1 MPSHARVIGGDSHA
15 SGRGRQHIKLA
26 AIAYAAARHG
36 VDATVELVNAARM
49 FLRRKAIEFVE
60 TLPGASLKNRR
71 PDPSLGDSEMLELVA
86 IAYACA
92 RHGIDADVGM
102 SREGLALLCQ
112 ASIDYVESLP
122 KEEPTKRT
130 ANPHFQLGNGV

>member
-1 MPSHARVIGGDSHA
+1 MPSARVIGGDSHA

-26 AIAYAAARHG
+26 AIAYAAAQHG
-36 VDATVELVNAARM
+36 VDATVERAHAASV
-49 FLRRKAIEFVE
+49 FLRQKAIDFVE

-71 PDPSLGDSEMLELVA
+71 LDPTLGDSEMLELA
-86 IAYACA
+86 ALAYACA

-112 ASIDYVESLP
+112 AAIDYVESLP
-122 KEEPTKRT
+122 KEEAPKRM
-130 ANPHFQLGNGV
+130 ANPHLQLGNGA